1 MMTCT
6 NMHLDLIHKTYIDT
20 REIRKRKYN
29 INKLSYNLVSRLN
42 KLIKEIFVLFK
53 KKETVK
59 NAYNNS

>member
-1 MMTCT
+1 
-6 NMHLDLIHKTYIDT
+6 MHYALGFNTQNIYIDT

-42 KLIKEIFVLFK
+42 KLIKEAYALFK
-53 KKETVK
+53 KKETAK

>member
-1 MMTCT
+1 MTCT
-6 NMHLDLIHKTYIDT
+6 MQIHKTYIDT
-20 REIRKRKYN
+20 KEIRKRKYN

-42 KLIKEIFVLFK
+42 KLIKEIFALVK

>member
-1 MMTCT
+1 MTCT
-6 NMHLDLIHKTYIDT
+6 MHLDLIHKTYIDT

-29 INKLSYNLVSRLN
+29 INKLSYNLVSKRN
-42 KLIKEIFVLFK
+42 KLIKEAFALFK